1 MPIEAFT
8 RVEAWVR
15 WGDSQGGYSWRG
27 RYPAAVDE
35 IDGDPAGG
43 GARPRRL
50 VMPVSVVVLAIV
62 VATVS
67 IGLLRKALHGP
78 PVSPAGRVVAASSAP
93 SFPLGAV
100 QADETAFMCIEKMAS
115 PHCARYVSDLARRSP
130 LDASQLA
137 AADTGRVRIEAAFP
151 PDRDGPCEY
160 DETGEFCSMEIL
172 PPTTAQVRLA
182 LRRAGIAAAV
192 LRTARADDPAPV
204 GSVLLA
210 VSAGPACLLA
220 YDDGDGLQQWTAG
233 QLPDGACLPR

>member
-1 MPIEAFT
+1 ME
-8 RVEAWVR
+8 
-15 WGDSQGGYSWRG
+15 
-27 RYPAAVDE
+27 E
-35 IDGDPAGG
+35 IDGNPAGD

-67 IGLLRKALHGP
+67 IGLLRNALHGP
-78 PVSPAGRVVAASSAP
+78 PANPAEQAVAPSSAP
-93 SFPLGAV
+93 PFPSGTAPM
-100 QADETAFMCIEKMAS
+100 DETAFMCIEKLDN

-160 DETGEFCSMEIL
+160 DETEEFCSMEIL
-172 PPTTAQVRLA
+172 PPTTTQVRLA

-210 VSAGPACLLA
+210 VPAGPACLLA

-233 QLPDGACLPR
+233 QLPEGTCLPR

>member
-1 MPIEAFT
+1 
-8 RVEAWVR
+8 VE
-15 WGDSQGGYSWRG
+15 
-27 RYPAAVDE
+27 E
-35 IDGDPAGG
+35 IDGNPAGD

-50 VMPVSVVVLAIV
+50 VMQVSVVVLAIV

-67 IGLLRKALHGP
+67 IGLLRSALHGP
-78 PVSPAGRVVAASSAP
+78 PASPAERAVAASSAP
-93 SFPLGAV
+93 PPLGTV
-100 QADETAFMCIEKMAS
+100 PTDETTFMCIEEMDS

-172 PPTTAQVRLA
+172 PPTTTQVRLA
-182 LRRAGIAAAV
+182 LRRAGIATAA

-210 VSAGPACLLA
+210 VPAGPACLLA
-220 YDDGDGLQQWTAG
+220 YDNGDGLQQWTAG
-233 QLPDGACLPR
+233 QLPDGTCLPR

>member
-1 MPIEAFT
+1 MA
-8 RVEAWVR
+8 VR
-15 WGDSQGGYSWRG
+15 PYRGAAPRLSCRYSWRG

-67 IGLLRKALHGP
+67 IGLLRNALHGP
-78 PVSPAGRVVAASSAP
+78 PVSPAGRVGAASSAP
-93 SFPLGAV
+93 SFPLGAAP
-100 QADETAFMCIEKMAS
+100 ADETAFMCIEKMAS

-137 AADTGRVRIEAAFP
+137 AADAGRVRIEAAFP